1 MFRGRFME
9 TRLTILEN
17 ISSLNRVGR
26 DEWRLKKIVPIWH
39 GIWDSILLR
48 WILEGVLLI
57 SIQVNWWKTKLR
69 CNKLKSSS
77 VNCVCVTN
85 FCCHFILEKK
95 IVSYFFH
102 SPSHDPINLVFV
114 CFFSVFISH
123 WLYSRSNCVL
133 SSFVAIKNLTD
144 YRLFQIFNEN
154 IRPSVCVYVVCVIFS
169 TL

>member
-39 GIWDSILLR
+39 GILDSILLR

-77 VNCVCVTN
+77 VNCVCDELLLP
-85 FCCHFILEKK
+85 F
-95 IVSYFFH
+95 
-102 SPSHDPINLVFV
+102 
-114 CFFSVFISH
+114 
-123 WLYSRSNCVL
+123 YSRKKNSFIFFLTLPRMILLILYLFIFLCVSVIDCIL
-133 SSFVAIKNLTD
+133 VRTVFFLHSS
-144 YRLFQIFNEN
+144 Q
-154 IRPSVCVYVVCVIFS
+154 
-169 TL
+169 